1 VAIVRPHHGIAP
13 HVPVTA
19 FLAETA
25 VVIGEVTL
33 GERVSVWYHAV
44 IRGDVHWIRIGD
56 RTNVQDGTVIHV
68 TNGRHPTDI
77 ANDVVIGHMAMI
89 HGARIR
95 ERCLIG
101 MASVLLDDCEI
112 GAESIVAAGSLV
124 PPGMI
129 VPPRSLVMG
138 RPARRVRD
146 VTDDEVESMIL
157 AGVRNY
163 LAYQETYRSPD

>member
-1 VAIVRPHHGIAP
+1 VAVVRPHHGVSPIIPAS
-13 HVPVTA
+13 A
-19 FLAETA
+19 YLAETA
-25 VVIGEVTL
+25 TVIGEVTL
-33 GERVSVWYHAV
+33 GEQVSVWFNAV
-44 IRGDVHWIRIGD
+44 VRGDVHWIRIGD

-68 TNGRHPTDI
+68 TNGRHSTEI
-77 ANDVVIGHMAMI
+77 GSDVVIGHLAMI

-101 MASVLLDDCEI
+101 MASVLLDGCEI

-157 AGVRNY
+157 TGVRNY
-163 LAYQETYRSPD
+163 LAYQETYRNP